1 MRFIFF
7 AAALA
12 LVFSGCG
19 IYSNY
24 KHQTIDT
31 KGFYRAELGADTT
44 ATNAP
49 KWEQLFTDPLL
60 QQYIREGLQRN
71 ANLTIAQL
79 QLEEAKATLRSA
91 KLALLP
97 SANATGRV
105 STSSYNGSDP
115 QLAYNVGA
123 EVSWTLD
130 IFGRLNNARK
140 AASAALEEREAYTQ
154 AARTQLVATIAE
166 FYYTLEMLD
175 AQMVVAENTLENWKQ
190 SVSTQEA
197 LFQAGLTQR
206 SNINQA
212 KASLLQAEIQCN
224 ELKVQI
230 QKSENSF
237 CSLLGRTATNV
248 ARGKWGEFVI
258 PEHFSIG
265 IPVEM
270 LAARPDV
277 RQAEATLKSA
287 FYNTNAAR
295 SAFYP
300 SLTLS
305 GSLGWTNSAGT
316 LISNPGALIWQAA
329 GSLLQPLFNRGQLT
343 ANLKIA
349 KARQEQARIRF
360 RQTVLDAGNEVNNTL
375 ADMQNARTVL
385 QLQKQ
390 QVARLEETL
399 SDCVAQ
405 MRYGSGNYLQI
416 IVARQSLLSAE
427 LSLLS
432 TGYKEL
438 SSYIKL
444 WVALGGVKE
453 SAQ

>member
-71 ANLTIAQL
+71 ANLTVAQL
-79 QLEEAKATLRSA
+79 QLEEAKTTLRSA

-248 ARGKWGEFVI
+248 ARGK
-258 PEHFSIG
+258 
-265 IPVEM
+265 
-270 LAARPDV
+270 
-277 RQAEATLKSA
+277 
-287 FYNTNAAR
+287 
-295 SAFYP
+295 
-300 SLTLS
+300 
-305 GSLGWTNSAGT
+305 
-316 LISNPGALIWQAA
+316 
-329 GSLLQPLFNRGQLT
+329 
-343 ANLKIA
+343 
-349 KARQEQARIRF
+349 
-360 RQTVLDAGNEVNNTL
+360 
-375 ADMQNARTVL
+375 
-385 QLQKQ
+385 
-390 QVARLEETL
+390 
-399 SDCVAQ
+399 
-405 MRYGSGNYLQI
+405 
-416 IVARQSLLSAE
+416 
-427 LSLLS
+427 
-432 TGYKEL
+432 
-438 SSYIKL
+438 
-444 WVALGGVKE
+444 
-453 SAQ
+453 